1 MLDLIIVV
9 ILIIRIVKYANSKKL
24 NAYKWGILLAL
35 NWFMFE
41 LLGVVLASALLN
53 IELTVDFVYANP
65 GYAVLLSVFGICCGF
80 LGYFMTRKMMDR
92 ASV

>member
-1 MLDLIIVV
+1 MDLIIVI
-9 ILIIRIVKYANSKKL
+9 ILILRIVKYAKAKKL
-24 NAYKWGILLAL
+24 SQLKWAVLFAL

-41 LLGVVLASALLN
+41 LLGVTLASALLN
-53 IELTVDFVYANP
+53 IEFTIDFIYTNP
-65 GYAVLLSVFGICCGF
+65 GYAMLLSVFGICCGF